1 MAPMR
6 TLALGAALLLSAACA
21 HLPKTT
27 AQALPPLRLAPSA
40 LGCELAL
47 RQQLQFR
54 FGAQAR
60 ALDALLEAD
69 AGEVRLLVQAL
80 GQSGVQLH
88 WDGRELQQQRASWL
102 PPAVRGERVLD
113 DLQFTL
119 WPAAA
124 IRAVLP
130 AGWTLEEQT
139 GRRVLR
145 QAGSDW
151 LVARRIDA
159 QTLELENHAE
169 GYALRV
175 ASAQPLPENCAGTA
189 W

>member
-1 MAPMR
+1 MARMR
-6 TLALGAALLLSAACA
+6 TLALAAALLLPVGCA
-21 HLPKTT
+21 HMSKAP
-27 AQALPPLRLAPSA
+27 AHALPPLRLAPAA

-47 RQQLQFR
+47 QQQLQFR
-54 FGAQAR
+54 FGTQVR

-69 AGEVRLLVQAL
+69 ADEVRLLVQAL
-80 GQSGVQLH
+80 GQSGVQLR
-88 WDGRELQQQRASWL
+88 WDGRDLQQQRASWL
-102 PPAVRGERVLD
+102 PPSVRGERVLD

-124 IRAVLP
+124 IRDVLP
-130 AGWTLEEQT
+130 AGWALDEHE

-145 QAGSDW
+145 QANSDW

-159 QTLELENHAE
+159 QTVELENRAE

-175 ASAQPLPENCAGTA
+175 ASSQPLPADCPGAT

>member
-1 MAPMR
+1 MARMR

-21 HLPKTT
+21 HVTKVP

-47 RQQLQFR
+47 QQQLQFR

-60 ALDALLEAD
+60 SLDALLEAD

-124 IRAVLP
+124 IRAALP
-130 AGWTLEEQT
+130 AGWMLDEHAGQRE
-139 GRRVLR
+139 LR
-145 QAGSDW
+145 KDGKAW
-151 LVARRIDA
+151 LVARRLDP
-159 QTLELENHAE
+159 QTLALDNHAE

-175 ASAQPLPENCAGTA
+175 ASAQPLPANCPGAA

>member
-1 MAPMR
+1 MARMR
-6 TLALGAALLLSAACA
+6 TLALGAAVMLSAACA
-21 HLPKTT
+21 HLPK
-27 AQALPPLRLAPSA
+27 APLQVLPTLRLAPSA
-40 LGCELAL
+40 LGCEVAL
-47 RQQLQFR
+47 QQQLQFR
-54 FGAQAR
+54 FGTQAR
-60 ALDALLEAD
+60 GLDALLEAD
-69 AGEVRLLVQAL
+69 ASEVRLLVQAL
-80 GQSGVQLH
+80 DQSGVQLH

-130 AGWTLEEQT
+130 AGWTLEEHA

-175 ASAQPLPENCAGTA
+175 TSAQPLPEDCAGAA

>member
-1 MAPMR
+1 MARIRP
-6 TLALGAALLLSAACA
+6 LALAAALMLSAGCV
-21 HLPKTT
+21 HTPKAP
-27 AQALPPLRLAPSA
+27 AQALPPLRLAPAA

-47 RQQLQFR
+47 QQQLQFH
-54 FGAQAR
+54 FGAQVR

-69 AGEVRLLVQAL
+69 ASEVRLLVQAL

-88 WDGRELQQQRASWL
+88 WDGRELRQQRASWL
-102 PPAVRGERVLD
+102 PAAVRGGQVLD

-124 IRAVLP
+124 IRDVLP
-130 AGWTLEEQT
+130 AGWTLEEHD

-159 QTLELENHAE
+159 RTLELENRAE

-175 ASAQPLPENCAGTA
+175 ASSQPLPADCPGAT